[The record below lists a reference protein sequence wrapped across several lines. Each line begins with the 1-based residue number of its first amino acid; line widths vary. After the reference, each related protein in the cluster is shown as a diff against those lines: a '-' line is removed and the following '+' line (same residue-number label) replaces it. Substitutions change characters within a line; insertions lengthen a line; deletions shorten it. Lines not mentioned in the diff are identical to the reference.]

1 MLRGQA
7 KAQCLQACLIPH
19 APKSTERNLH
29 LARSG
34 LFCTN
39 PAPVLTQAFSP
50 SPSPLE
56 LFYAR
61 LQQEELSEEPTQP
74 SLHQGCHRG
83 RRWPAV
89 LRGPRNQTRSQP
101 HTGRKEAE
109 PLPREMRAS
118 GTSLSDRS
126 RSGPLPAPALPG
138 EPHCCCTVLMLPTP
152 KAGSS
157 FQHYS
162 NLSETR
168 LQTTGCF
175 RQARS

>member
-1 MLRGQA
+1 MHRSPQKEICIWLA
-7 KAQCLQACLIPH
+7 LDCS
-19 APKSTERNLH
+19 APILH
-29 LARSG
+29 LFLLRHSH
-34 LFCTN
+34 L
-39 PAPVLTQAFSP
+39 
-50 SPSPLE
+50 PLPHWNYFE